1 MESLAFLK
9 EVKVSMTLWRRP
21 PSTYFGG
28 FRNGNSLIYKDFNKQ
43 HIAVIGDA
51 SIASGMAFEGLNHAG
66 VTDAN
71 LLVILNDNA
80 IGIDPSVGAL

>member
-1 MESLAFLK
+1 MAIASNLQGEF
-9 EVKVSMTLWRRP
+9 
-21 PSTYFGG
+21 
-28 FRNGNSLIYKDFNKQ
+28 DKQ

-80 IGIDPSVGAL
+80 IGIDPSVGALKNYLTAVKTEKIRGKIT

>member
-1 MESLAFLK
+1 
-9 EVKVSMTLWRRP
+9 
-21 PSTYFGG
+21 
-28 FRNGNSLIYKDFNKQ
+28 
-43 HIAVIGDA
+43 VIWDA

-80 IGIDPSVGAL
+80 IGLIQVLVPWKIILRQLKTENPRQNNMIRSLNIDYSGPIDGHDIFCY

>member
-1 MESLAFLK
+1 MAIASNLQGEF
-9 EVKVSMTLWRRP
+9 
-21 PSTYFGG
+21 
-28 FRNGNSLIYKDFNKQ
+28 DKQ

-80 IGIDPSVGAL
+80 IGIDPSVGALKNYLTAVKTEKSEAK